1 MSAPML
7 ASDANNPQFLGAT
20 NPDAALHVQFY
31 NKPVKQTFRSVKEG
45 LAIHETVVFVRI
57 HTPGNQLN
65 IIDTPAREDH
75 KRRFPQHWAHFQNMN
90 NGAAET
96 SGVPVAHWPLIDVSL
111 AETLKA
117 LKFFTVEQIA
127 FASDEQISKLGMHAG
142 MAPFTFRERAKTYLQ
157 VAKDS
162 TALAKQNEENE
173 SLKKRLAELEAMVMG
188 KAAKAAAPEPAPALT
203 GAVMGSDNAP
213 VADERASLAALYQAK
228 FGKAPHHKMKA
239 ETIREK
245 LAA

>member
-1 MSAPML
+1 ML
-7 ASDANNPQFLGAT
+7 ASDANNPNFVGAT
-20 NPDAALHVQFY
+20 NPDSALHVTFY
-31 NKPVKQTFRSVKEG
+31 TKPIKQPFRSAKEG
-45 LAIHETVVFVRI
+45 VPVYEPVVYVKI

-65 IIDTPAREDH
+65 VVDTPARGDH
-75 KRRFPQHWAHFQNMN
+75 KRRFPLQWAHFQNQQKD
-90 NGAAET
+90 GDAV
-96 SGVPVAHWPLIDVSL
+96 GVPVNQWPMIDVSL

-127 FASDEQISKLGMHAG
+127 FASDEQIAKLGMAAG
-142 MAPFTFRERAKTYLQ
+142 MAPFTFRERAKTFLQ

-162 TALAKQNEENE
+162 NALQKKEEEMAELKKQLAELAALVKGKPVEIQAAEPVKDDERAELAKQYE
-173 SLKKRLAELEAMVMG
+173 
-188 KAAKAAAPEPAPALT
+188 
-203 GAVMGSDNAP
+203 
-213 VADERASLAALYQAK
+213 AK